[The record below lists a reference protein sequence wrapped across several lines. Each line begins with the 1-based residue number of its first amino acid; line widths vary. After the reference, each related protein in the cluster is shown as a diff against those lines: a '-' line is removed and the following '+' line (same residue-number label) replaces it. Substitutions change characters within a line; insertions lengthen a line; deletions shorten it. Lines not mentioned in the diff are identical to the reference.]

1 MGVIHTCLRH
11 RRIHPNPGI
20 NLQHRLVYLV
30 LEDEKIVKV
39 IRMWPHY
46 NES

>member
-1 MGVIHTCLRH
+1 MGVIHTCWRH
-11 RRIHPNPGI
+11 RLIHPNPGI
-20 NLQHRLVYLV
+20 NLQHRLVYQV